1 MVQNTGM
8 TMRNSKRA
16 GKPPQTRSEKKLTYS
31 SFMDSDLINSQK
43 KTRLNQKR
51 NIELLETK

>member
-31 SFMDSDLINSQK
+31 SFMDSDKFTNSQ
-43 KTRLNQKR
+43 QKQG
-51 NIELLETK
+51 